1 MACHHV
7 GSGLGCATKRE
18 INGVTKRL
26 INIIMSEY
34 SYYIS
39 KSIQAFD
46 TLREARV
53 FIRYRIKSGHYNHL
67 YRDNEGKFYINRI
80 SDSGKVKRFYL

>member
-1 MACHHV
+1 M
-7 GSGLGCATKRE
+7 
-18 INGVTKRL
+18 
-26 INIIMSEY
+26 IMRDY

-53 FIRYRIKSGHYNHL
+53 FILYRIKIGHYNL
-67 YRDNEGKFYINRI
+67 LFRDNEGKFYINRI
-80 SDSGKVKRFYL
+80 SSSGKVKRFYL